1 MARYTGP
8 VCRLCRREGM
18 KLYLK
23 GARCDGP
30 KCPIVK
36 RQPARRFSARSAWT
50 APNKA
55 TVRVRTT
62 SCARSKKCGG
72 STGSWR
78 VSSTS
83 TCGGRAARRHW
94 RQPFADSRVRLDN
107 VVYRM
112 GFADSRRQARQL
124 VRHGHFMV
132 NDRKTNIPSFLVK
145 PGDVVTVRPGSR
157 GRTYFTDYGEVL
169 ETRRAPD
176 WMTIDS
182 RAAQRQDSQS
192 AGSRPDRSS
201 DFQRSVGRGALQP
214 LVDRPVRVTWLAM
227 Q

>member
-36 RQPARRFSARSAWT
+36 RQPAKNFPPGQHGQRRTRRPSEFGLQLREKQKVRRFYGVMESQFRKHFVEAER
-50 APNKA
+50 
-55 TVRVRTT
+55 R
-62 SCARSKKCGG
+62 GG
-72 STGSWR
+72 VTGDNLLQILES
-78 VSSTS
+78 
-83 TCGGRAARRHW
+83 
-94 RQPFADSRVRLDN
+94 RLDN

-112 GFADSRRQARQL
+112 GFADSRKQARQL

-157 GRTYFTDYGEVL
+157 NRTYFTDYGEVL
-169 ETRRAPD
+169 DTRRAPD
-176 WMTIDS
+176 WMTIDTRALSGRILNLPARDQIEVPSFNEALVVEHYS
-182 RAAQRQDSQS
+182 R
-192 AGSRPDRSS
+192 
-201 DFQRSVGRGALQP
+201 
-214 LVDRPVRVTWLAM
+214 
-227 Q
+227 

>member
-36 RQPARRFSARSAWT
+36 RQPAKNFPPGQHGQRRTRRPSEFGLQLREKQKVRRFYGVMESQFHKHFVEAER
-50 APNKA
+50 
-55 TVRVRTT
+55 R
-62 SCARSKKCGG
+62 GG
-72 STGSWR
+72 VTGDNLLQILES
-78 VSSTS
+78 
-83 TCGGRAARRHW
+83 
-94 RQPFADSRVRLDN
+94 RLDN

-112 GFADSRRQARQL
+112 GFADSRKQARQL

-145 PGDVVTVRPGSR
+145 PGDIVTVRPGSR
-157 GRTYFTDYGEVL
+157 ARTYFTDYGEVL

-176 WMTIDS
+176 WMTIDPRTLSGKILNLPARDQIEVPSFNEALVVEHYS
-182 RAAQRQDSQS
+182 R
-192 AGSRPDRSS
+192 
-201 DFQRSVGRGALQP
+201 
-214 LVDRPVRVTWLAM
+214 
-227 Q
+227 